1 MKRGQLA
8 RFAAGLAA
16 PAVLFCAQSAS
27 AELVYG
33 VNAQGRLLS
42 WDSATPGT
50 LLGGVSITNLQPN
63 DSVQGIDFRPADGRL
78 YALGAQNSLYT
89 INPATGAAS
98 LVAPLN
104 IPLNGANFGFDFN
117 PTGPVALRI
126 VSNTDRNYRLA
137 NPASGGVVSEDTPV
151 AYVSGDANFNAN
163 PNITHVAYTNSFPGA
178 TATTLYAIDA
188 GLDTLVRFGNAN
200 QGTLNTVGT
209 LGLGANANINVIGGF
224 DISATTNIGF
234 AAVQRVD
241 QSSTMFWSIDLN
253 TGAGTAVGQVGG
265 GEVIVAL
272 ALGGGNIPAPAAGS
286 LLVISGLL
294 ASRRRR

>member
-1 MKRGQLA
+1 MRMKKAARLVLA
-8 RFAAGLAA
+8 VGA
-16 PAVLFCAQSAS
+16 PALAIAVPATH

-42 WDSATPGT
+42 WDTATPGT
-50 LLGGVSITNLQPN
+50 LLGGVAITNLQPN
-63 DSVQGIDFRPADGRL
+63 DTVQGIDFRPADGRL
-78 YALGAQNSLYT
+78 YALGAQNNLYT
-89 INPATGAAS
+89 LNPVTGAAT
-98 LVAPLN
+98 LVAPLS

-126 VSNTDRNYRLA
+126 VSNTDRNYRLG
-137 NPASGGVVSEDTPV
+137 NPASGGVVTEDTAV
-151 AYVSGDANFNAN
+151 AYVAGDANFGAN
-163 PNITHVAYTNSFPGA
+163 PNITHVAYTNSVPGA

-209 LGLGANANINVIGGF
+209 LGIGANANVNVIGGF
-224 DISATTNIGF
+224 DISASSNIGY

-241 QSSTMFWSIDLN
+241 QSTTMFWSIDLT
-253 TGAGTAVGQVGG
+253 TGAGSAVGLVGG

-272 ALGGGNIPAPAAGS
+272 AIAGGNIPAPSAGA
-286 LLVISGLL
+286 LLAIAGLL
-294 ASRRRR
+294 SVRRRG